1 MMMLS
6 DNSEQLLIQHGRTSD
21 TNVQLTYWSH
31 LQDADAR
38 LCATS
43 YHHCVT
49 AQQTPDINLINND
62 DAI

>member
-1 MMMLS
+1 MVKHLMQMCNLPTGLTSKMLM
-6 DNSEQLLIQHGRTSD
+6 I
-21 TNVQLTYWSH
+21 Y
-31 LQDADAR
+31 
-38 LCATS
+38 CATP